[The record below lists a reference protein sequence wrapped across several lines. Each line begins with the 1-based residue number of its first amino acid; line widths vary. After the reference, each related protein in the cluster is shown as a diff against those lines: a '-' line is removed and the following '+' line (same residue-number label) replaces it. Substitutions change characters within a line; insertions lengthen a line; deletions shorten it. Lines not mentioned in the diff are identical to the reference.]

1 MQSLDVVYRYRS
13 LLAKCEAGS
22 GLDFDEIDALTQ
34 IEAAFASGEPARDGR
49 KWKRIAVDMVAM
61 VRGGDLNDRVK
72 VAELAPGGLVVR
84 SAPYVDEGMQIEI
97 VIDDCDHAISY
108 RFKARVQWLR
118 EDVGDDFAL
127 GLELVGMPVLIHYGP
142 ASADKTLEHERVD
155 RIAA

>member
-1 MQSLDVVYRYRS
+1 V
-13 LLAKCEAGS
+13 AW
-22 GLDFDEIDALTQ
+22 
-34 IEAAFASGEPARDGR
+34 ASGEPATDGR
-49 KWKRIAVDMVAM
+49 KWKRVPVDMIAM

-84 SAPYVDEGMQIEI
+84 QAPYVDEGMQIEI
-97 VIDDCDHAISY
+97 VIDDSDYARSY
-108 RFKARVQWLR
+108 RFKARVSWLR

-142 ASADKTLEHERVD
+142 ASADKTLENE

>member
-13 LLAKCEAGS
+13 LLAKCEQGS

-49 KWKRIAVDMVAM
+49 KWKRTPVDLIAM
-61 VRGGDLNDRVK
+61 VRGGDLNDRVT

-84 SAPYVDEGMQIEI
+84 HAPYVDEGMQIEI
-97 VIDDCDHAISY
+97 VIDDVELATSY

-142 ASADKTLEHERVD
+142 ASADRTQSQEMD
-155 RIAA
+155 CIAA

>member
-13 LLAKCEAGS
+13 LLAKCESGS

-34 IEAAFASGEPARDGR
+34 IEAAFASGEPTRDGR
-49 KWKRIAVDMVAM
+49 KWKRVPVELIAMI
-61 VRGGDLNDRVK
+61 RGGDLNDRVK

-84 SAPYVDEGMQIEI
+84 GAPYVDEGMQIEI
-97 VIDDCDHAISY
+97 VIDDSVHAMSY

-142 ASADKTLEHERVD
+142 ASAHKTSDNERS
-155 RIAA
+155 AA